1 MMLEEIRGPEDLRG
15 LSAEALK
22 QLAAELRQLLIGT
35 VAKTGGH
42 LGPSLG
48 TVELTLALHSVY
60 ETPRDQIVWDV
71 GHQAYAHKILTGRR
85 EAFGTLRQRGGV
97 SGFPRREESRHD
109 AFGTGHASTAV
120 SAALGIARA
129 RDLAGEDFGVA
140 AVVGD
145 GALTGGLSFEG
156 LNQAGHLKSDLVV
169 VLNDNSLSI
178 SPNVGAIATYLTRL
192 RTDPTYTRVKND
204 VEHLLRSIPVIG
216 EGVVRTAE
224 RVKDSFRYA
233 LVDGALFE
241 ALGFRYLG
249 PFDGHQ
255 IPLLQEVF
263 RRARRLGGPVLVHVI
278 TEKGRGYQPA
288 VADPSRFH
296 GSGPFDPESGKPLG
310 GRRRSYSQVFGETM
324 VELAGV
330 EPRLLAITAAMA
342 DGTGLVG
349 FRERFPERFFD
360 VGIAEDHAVVFAAGL
375 ATQGW
380 RPVVAVYSTF
390 LQRAFDAVIHDV
402 ALQGL
407 PVVFAIDR
415 AGLVGDDGPTHHGTF
430 DLAYLRPIPNLVI
443 AAPRDEAELS
453 HMLRG
458 ALGHP
463 GPVVLR
469 YPRGTAAASLGPGG
483 LPIGRGEILRSGR
496 GGAILAIGSMV
507 ATALEAAEILAKQG
521 LSFTVADARYLKP
534 LDRELVLEL
543 AALGPL
549 YTLEEGAT
557 GGLGSAVLELLAAEG
572 ARGLVETFHL
582 PDRFIEHG
590 DRGQLLAE
598 MELDASGVARRILA
612 SAAVPLSGRRG

>member
-1 MMLEEIRGPEDLRG
+1 MLEEIKGPEDLRG
-15 LSAEALK
+15 LSAETLK
-22 QLAAELRQLLIGT
+22 ELAAELRQFMIDT

-60 ETPRDQIVWDV
+60 QTPRDQIVWDV
-71 GHQAYAHKILTGRR
+71 GHQAYAHKILTGRQKTF
-85 EAFGTLRQRGGV
+85 ASLRQRGGV
-97 SGFPRREESRHD
+97 SGFPSREESPHD
-109 AFGTGHASTAV
+109 AFGVGHASTAI

-129 RDLAGEDFGVA
+129 RDLAGEDFAVA

-145 GALTGGLSFEG
+145 GALTGGLSYEG

-178 SPNVGAIATYLTRL
+178 SPNVGAVATYLTRL
-192 RTDPTYTRVKND
+192 RTDPTYTRVKTD

-216 EGVVRTAE
+216 EGVARTAE
-224 RVKDSFRYA
+224 RVKDSFRNA

-263 RRARRLGGPVLVHVI
+263 RRAQRLGGPVLVHVI

-288 VADPSRFH
+288 VAEPSRFH
-296 GSGPFDPESGKPLG
+296 GSGPFDPQSGQALG
-310 GRRRSYSQVFGETM
+310 GRRRTYSQVFGETM
-324 VELAGV
+324 VELASV

-349 FRERFPERFFD
+349 FRERFPDRFFD

-375 ATQGW
+375 ATQGF

-407 PVVFAIDR
+407 PVVFAVDR
-415 AGLVGDDGPTHHGTF
+415 AGLVGDDGPTHHGVF
-430 DLAYLRPIPNLVI
+430 DLSYLRFIPNLVI
-443 AAPRDEAELS
+443 GAPRDEAELA
-453 HMLRG
+453 HMLKA
-458 ALGHP
+458 ALGFP
-463 GPVVLR
+463 GPMVLR
-469 YPRGTAAASLGPGG
+469 YPRGTAVKALGTGG
-483 LPIGRGEILRSGR
+483 LPIGRGEILRTG
-496 GGAILAIGSMV
+496 GDGAILAIGSMIG
-507 ATALEAAEILAKQG
+507 TALLSADILAKQG
-521 LSFTVADARYLKP
+521 LELTVADARYLKP

-543 AALGPL
+543 ADQGPI
-549 YTLEEGAT
+549 YTLEEGVI
-557 GGLGSAVLELLAAEG
+557 GGLGSAVLELLAASG
-572 ARGLVETFHL
+572 VTTRVETFHL
-582 PDRFIEHG
+582 PDRFVEHG
-590 DRGQLLAE
+590 ERGELLAE
-598 MELDASGVARRILA
+598 LGLDAPGVARRILT
-612 SAAVPLSGRRG
+612 SRSVPLGARG